1 MPGLLISHGKAEM
14 LFQLLMSTN
23 LPKYGR
29 GGIPKPFR
37 NGALVS
43 PHGT

>member
-1 MPGLLISHGKAEM
+1 MPGLLISHDKAEM
-14 LFQLLMSTN
+14 LFQLLMSTIY
-23 LPKYGR
+23 PYGR